1 MTFLAL
7 GDSYTIGESV
17 PEAERWPVQLA
28 ARLRAAGIPIA
39 DPVIVARTGWPPGM
53 AVAGTDPAEVATIR
67 KNFLV
72 KKLGLADGPEL
83 DAAIETVLDQY
94 GRSNRNKYRA
104 VVYYLLARHFG
115 KEAVYA

>member
-1 MTFLAL
+1 MGKRDDLIAQYAEDLRVKCGVSPDRELLTKVAIGL
-7 GDSYTIGESV
+7 GPAIYNEDSST
-17 PEAERWPVQLA
+17 
-28 ARLRAAGIPIA
+28 
-39 DPVIVARTGWPPGM
+39 
-53 AVAGTDPAEVATIR
+53 VAGTDPAEVATIR